1 MPSSEQNCFS
11 ISVDQKSMLVDG
23 ASGEISMSFT
33 PSALPKHSLEELQF
47 LPKTEDAIN
56 YFSIGLSLLLKEKS
70 VGSSGLSENEQ
81 FAVAALYQVL
91 GINHDLPNYIKY
103 RISDNTQTVAK
114 ETWLDT
120 QLQFLPCVSDENIS
134 WEVLMNRATQIVVT
148 IP

>member
-1 MPSSEQNCFS
+1 
-11 ISVDQKSMLVDG
+11 
-23 ASGEISMSFT
+23 MSFT

-134 WEVLMNRATQIVVT
+134 WEVLMNRATQIVT
-148 IP
+148 SMDKSFH

>member
-1 MPSSEQNCFS
+1 
-11 ISVDQKSMLVDG
+11 
-23 ASGEISMSFT
+23 MSFT

-70 VGSSGLSENEQ
+70 AGSSGLSENEQ

-120 QLQFLPCVSDENIS
+120 QLQFLTCVSDENIS
-134 WEVLMNRATQIVVT
+134 WEVLMNRATQIVT
-148 IP
+148 SMDKSFH

>member
-1 MPSSEQNCFS
+1 
-11 ISVDQKSMLVDG
+11 
-23 ASGEISMSFT
+23 MSFT

-120 QLQFLPCVSDENIS
+120 QLQFLTCVSDENIS
-134 WEVLMNRATQIVVT
+134 WEVLMNRATQIVT
-148 IP
+148 SMDKSFH

>member
-1 MPSSEQNCFS
+1 
-11 ISVDQKSMLVDG
+11 MLVDG

-70 VGSSGLSENEQ
+70 AGSSGLSENEQ

-134 WEVLMNRATQIVVT
+134 WEVLMNRATQIVT
-148 IP
+148 SMDKSFH

>member
-1 MPSSEQNCFS
+1 
-11 ISVDQKSMLVDG
+11 MLVDG

-103 RISDNTQTVAK
+103 RISDNTV
-114 ETWLDT
+114 
-120 QLQFLPCVSDENIS
+120 
-134 WEVLMNRATQIVVT
+134 
-148 IP
+148 

>member
-1 MPSSEQNCFS
+1 
-11 ISVDQKSMLVDG
+11 MLVDG

-134 WEVLMNRATQIVVT
+134 WEVLMNRATQIVT
-148 IP
+148 SMDKSFH